1 MAWAGIVQPRWALGL
16 PLPRPRPDLIYPVPQ
31 CLRKDRKK
39 ACLHFNCPCQSG
51 LAVRRAPCARAGMV
65 YFVFRH
71 HCLLACLNSNILKHE
86 SKLRHSCLTDGRLC
100 CRLYVWTWG
109 RCLCLFGSSEVAF
122 FSLEAVDVAEEHPRQ
137 VDHRSQCSRS
147 LSNKFDHVE
156 HRGFLPGRS
165 ATRQLGNSAT
175 RQLGHSPRPLGN

>member
-1 MAWAGIVQPRWALGL
+1 MPPGL
-16 PLPRPRPDLIYPVPQ
+16 W
-31 CLRKDRKK
+31 
-39 ACLHFNCPCQSG
+39 
-51 LAVRRAPCARAGMV
+51 RRAPCARAGMV

-165 ATRQLGNSAT
+165 ATRQLGNSAIPPGRSAT
-175 RQLGHSPRPLGN
+175 EPFLIPHSSFLLRGEDDNAMLRR